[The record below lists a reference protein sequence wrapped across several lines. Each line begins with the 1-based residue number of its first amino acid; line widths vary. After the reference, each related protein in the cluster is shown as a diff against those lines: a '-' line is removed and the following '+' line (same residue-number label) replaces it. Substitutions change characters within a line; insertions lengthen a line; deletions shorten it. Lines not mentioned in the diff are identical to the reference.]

1 MFDKIFILFVIIIKS
16 MIYGQCF
23 DYELATSDFPFN
35 HLADL
40 TADEDIGVDWDFE
53 SIGGVDGN
61 DFAYKITLL
70 EPALIYI
77 TTCDSDTDVDVEIG
91 IYNSCDQTDWILY
104 QDDSNL
110 PVYYP
115 DGTSEQYDFQ
125 CISGYVEAPTYANM
139 LPRLDWDAGT
149 YYIVI
154 GDRGY
159 SGTVRTYI
167 GYSLLVDSTTTNDD
181 YSEIN
186 YHFSEGVYGGE
197 YQEVYNGNG
206 IAVEQSDYSLDVESN
221 GGDADE
227 AYITSLSNMSGEELL
242 PGEQNIK
249 ININYPDTPTGVE
262 VVTIGPASV
271 SSIFNSVGIPLLD
284 VDGISIELF
293 DALGP
298 MITLIQPNDNAIAVN
313 IIVEV
318 IICFVNQ
325 IF

>member
-1 MFDKIFILFVIIIKS
+1 M
-16 MIYGQCF
+16 
-23 DYELATSDFPFN
+23 
-35 HLADL
+35 ADL
-40 TADEDIGVDWDFE
+40 TADEDIGVEWDLE
-53 SIGGVDGN
+53 SIGGIEGN

-110 PVYYP
+110 PVYFP

-139 LPRLDWDAGT
+139 LPRLDWSAGT

-186 YHFSEGVYGGE
+186 YHFSEGVYGG
-197 YQEVYNGNG
+197 
-206 IAVEQSDYSLDVESN
+206 
-221 GGDADE
+221 
-227 AYITSLSNMSGEELL
+227 
-242 PGEQNIK
+242 
-249 ININYPDTPTGVE
+249 
-262 VVTIGPASV
+262 
-271 SSIFNSVGIPLLD
+271 
-284 VDGISIELF
+284 
-293 DALGP
+293 
-298 MITLIQPNDNAIAVN
+298 
-313 IIVEV
+313 
-318 IICFVNQ
+318 
-325 IF
+325 